1 MQNILFL
8 KQKGL
13 TPHIKDG
20 QLFIKGNPRR
30 IRKWS
35 SWIRGHKEELLAEL
49 LRSEDSQILENLL
62 LFGNS
67 EILLIKSRS

>member
-35 SWIRGHKEELLAEL
+35 YWIREHKEELLVE

-62 LFGNS
+62 LFGKC
-67 EILLIKSRS
+67 ELLLVKNPS